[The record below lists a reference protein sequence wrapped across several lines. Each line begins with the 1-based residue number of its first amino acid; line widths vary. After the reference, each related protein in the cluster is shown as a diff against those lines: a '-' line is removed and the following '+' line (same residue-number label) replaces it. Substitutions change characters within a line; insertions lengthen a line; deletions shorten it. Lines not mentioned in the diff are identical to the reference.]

1 MKDKMRVVFVQNYNC
16 SYAEH
21 IIPAADVSEQI
32 SPAGTEASGTGNM
45 KLMLNGAVTLGTY
58 DGANVEIVEQAGAEN
73 NYIFG
78 YSVQEL
84 NELRP
89 KYNPKAIYDYE
100 PRVRRVVDS
109 LIDGTLSDDNSGA
122 FADLH
127 RALLIGSD
135 WQKPD
140 YYFVLQE
147 LLNYC
152 ERKMD
157 VNSEYR
163 DRIAFGRKC
172 MVNIASSGK
181 FSSDRTIREYAR
193 DIWHIE
199 PIPPLESGT
208 LF

>member
-1 MKDKMRVVFVQNYNC
+1 MRVVFVQNYNC

-78 YSVQEL
+78 ATVEEL
-84 NELRP
+84 NALRP
-89 KYNPKAIYDYE
+89 KYNPKSIYDYE

-127 RALLIGSD
+127 RSLLFGSD

-140 YYFVLQE
+140 TYFVLYE
-147 LLNYC
+147 LLRYC
-152 ERKMD
+152 DRRAD
-157 VNSEYR
+157 VNCEYA

-172 MVNIASSGK
+172 LMNVASSAK
-181 FSSDRTIREYAR
+181 FSSDRTIHEYAKN
-193 DIWHIE
+193 IWHIE
-199 PIPPLESGT
+199 PLPPIKSGK